1 MILHPAAVLGL
12 ADGGAHVSTICDAS
26 MPTWMLT
33 HWVRDRTRGER
44 LPLELVVERQT
55 RSTAAL
61 YGLGDRGVLAP
72 GYLAD
77 VNVIDLD
84 GLRLLPPEVRH
95 DLPAGGRRI
104 VQQAVGYL
112 ATIKSGAVTF
122 RDGTATGEHPGV
134 LLRGAR

>member
-1 MILHPAAVLGL
+1 MPA
-12 ADGGAHVSTICDAS
+12 
-26 MPTWMLT
+26 WMLT
-33 HWVRDRTRGER
+33 HCVRDRTRGER

-55 RSTAAL
+55 RGTAEL

-77 VNVIDLD
+77 VNVIDFD
-84 GLRLLPPEVRH
+84 NLRLHGPEVRH

-104 VQQAVGYL
+104 VQRADGYL
-112 ATIKSGAVTF
+112 ATVKSGTVTF
-122 RDGTATGEHPGV
+122 RDGQATGEHPGV